1 MTLSADQITALLQL
15 SSPALPI
22 GGFSYSQGL
31 EAACETGLVTD
42 EKSAQHWIGQG
53 LTTVLARC
61 EAPLWCLAYDA
72 WNKNDAAQATYW
84 NEWFLASRESRELR
98 AETEQMGWSLARLAE
113 GLEWGPEMLRR
124 QLLKMDPL
132 CLPVTNAYAASQLN
146 IPAHAGLA
154 AYCFTWLENQVA
166 AAVKVVPLGQVAGQ
180 RVLTALRGH
189 VGAVCD
195 EARERAAQSP
205 PDLDTFA
212 PQLAILSARH
222 ENQYSRLFR
231 S

>member
-1 MTLSADQITALLQL
+1 MTLSPEQITALLQL

-31 EAACETGLVTD
+31 EAACEAGLVTD

-61 EAPLWCLAYDA
+61 EAPIWCLAYDA
-72 WNKNDAAQATYW
+72 WSKGDATPAGYW
-84 NEWFLASRESRELR
+84 NDWFLASRESRELR
-98 AETEQMGWSLARLAE
+98 AETEQMGWSLAKLAME
-113 GLEWGPEMLRR
+113 LEWGPETLRG
-124 QLLKMDPL
+124 QFLKMDPL
-132 CLPVTNAYAASQLN
+132 SLPVANAYAASQLN
-146 IPAHAGLA
+146 IPAHAGLT

-189 VGAVCD
+189 IEAVCN
-195 EARERAAQSP
+195 EARQREAQSP